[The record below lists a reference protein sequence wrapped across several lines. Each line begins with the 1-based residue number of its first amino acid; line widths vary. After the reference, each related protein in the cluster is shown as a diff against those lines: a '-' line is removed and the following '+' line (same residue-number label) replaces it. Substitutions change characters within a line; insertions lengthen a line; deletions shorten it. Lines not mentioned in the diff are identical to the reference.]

1 MNYSRGFTYLDTIF
15 GLTAL
20 LLLIGFIYGS
30 IQIVR
35 ERTVTNQLTT
45 IADAFSNELLNEL
58 SLRIYDENIEN
69 FRTLGLTIKNDFGA
83 DEAESQAD
91 LSSLDDIDDFHGIS
105 VTNPAYSG
113 MTATIELDYVEVD
126 TMNSTVT
133 TSIPPTTLKRAQI
146 EIAHARLRNPYR
158 TSQIFGAN
166 MLPEELINPPYVTK
180 MLLVD
185 ETPGINIIMPGDALS
200 FKVAFNENVFVTDA
214 EADFSLYINLNFGI
228 LTGDIGTYQN
238 RASLPGEVKADY
250 VSGDGTDTLL
260 FRYEVEENHASTDI
274 DQFLGYT
281 NELTIQ
287 NGRLVNSEDKEMI
300 NSLPGPDSEDSN
312 FDQYSIIGLLEPI
325 ESYIYTA
332 AELDSFNQQNN
343 EQFFEQSPTEIFNN
357 WPRTERNVYYANKA
371 DAENGERWYS
381 CLNHWGTYTRGKCA
395 SIEWELLANP
405 ERVSQPENVW
415 YLNTFISPDSLEKF
429 TFEATL
435 SSNDADDDYI
445 GLVIAYERNKK
456 DICNAEGEHDP
467 NTCITEEISGGINNS
482 FLVLMR
488 SGNGVSPLT
497 GNVGRF
503 GVLYWLEA
511 KNGSGRFR
519 NLYWTKRVFNE
530 STAGNQNWRNNQY
543 TRVKIMR
550 DGNIIKAWTGPFTN
564 VLPDPDNPQ
573 YSDDIIEIDLASD
586 NRLHKFIGKR
596 QYGYAT
602 YSQARSQ
609 YYDVQLLGGVTSRLD
624 VNILISGSGS
634 ETSVD
639 EFYKANDD
647 GNYIQQDVSTLQS
660 VLGYPRQATN
670 PSTGNIFVV
679 TSNNVIFYP
688 GDWP

>member
-35 ERTVTNQLTT
+35 DRTVTNQLTT

-105 VTNPAYSG
+105 VTNPVYSG

-133 TSIPPTTLKRAQI
+133 TSISPTTLKRAQI

-185 ETPGINIIMPGDALS
+185 ETPGLNIIMPGDALS

-238 RASLPGEVKADY
+238 RASLPGEVKANY

-274 DQFLGYT
+274 DQFLVYT

-332 AELDSFNQQNN
+332 AELDSFNQQNAQ
-343 EQFFEQSPTEIFNN
+343 QFIEQSMLTIFNTWARFDGQN
-357 WPRTERNVYYANKA
+357 YSDSAPFSGNSASWRMNADQTAVFMPLNVDPAN
-371 DAENGERWYS
+371 GF
-381 CLNHWGTYTRGKCA
+381 
-395 SIEWELLANP
+395 
-405 ERVSQPENVW
+405 V
-415 YLNTFISPDSLEKF
+415 SPDALENY
-429 TFEATL
+429 TLEATL
-435 SSNDADDDYI
+435 AGGPGDNDTIGLIAIFSRVDNTSYNVAVIRSMNGSTPNGDDKGVFGIVSGEAGDHTIDYNHNSRVVGIPSPIISQDGVWTNRYVRIKVQRNGSIIRAWTKPSQASRASALDEDYI
-445 GLVIAYERNKK
+445 
-456 DICNAEGEHDP
+456 
-467 NTCITEEISGGINNS
+467 EES
-482 FLVLMR
+482 L
-488 SGNGVSPLT
+488 
-497 GNVGRF
+497 
-503 GVLYWLEA
+503 
-511 KNGSGRFR
+511 
-519 NLYWTKRVFNE
+519 
-530 STAGNQNWRNNQY
+530 
-543 TRVKIMR
+543 
-550 DGNIIKAWTGPFTN
+550 
-564 VLPDPDNPQ
+564 
-573 YSDDIIEIDLASD
+573 IEIDIDDLDYSQ
-586 NRLHKFIGKR
+586 HFQGPQK
-596 QYGYAT
+596 YGYIT
-602 YSQARSQ
+602 FSQPNSTW
-609 YYDVQLLGGVTSRLD
+609 YDVELRGGAGSRLD
-624 VNILISGSGS
+624 VNILVSGTGS

-639 EFYKANDD
+639 EFYRANDD

-670 PSTGNIFVV
+670 PSTGNVFVV